1 MQLVD
6 SCGMLHE
13 VFENVKS
20 DNISIGVQPNL
31 TIDIGAQKKVTL
43 RALISSHGNGKEPPI
58 AFVIIV
64 QLFLDL

>member
-1 MQLVD
+1 
-6 SCGMLHE
+6 MLHE

-43 RALISSHGNGKEPPI
+43 RALISSHGNGKELPI